1 MLFFHNEEVKA
12 ISQGQASSASHLF
25 TWVLWMFLEGP
36 GDSGLE
42 GLGDALQESAAA
54 FHSIQLPLCHTV
66 LMVVCRGQQSKR
78 QEVETQSGLSGT
90 GWKNEKGQEK
100 TEEGNKNK
108 ERKEGGQRATC
119 NCSPHTHTLN
129 FKLACSLVSKFIVI
143 LRKICNHSSL
153 QESD

>member
-1 MLFFHNEEVKA
+1 MLHGVALIDTDVSLQDSTNQKASVGLQDAVIQAHLMNSGEREVLFFLDEEVKTV
-12 ISQGQASSASHLF
+12 SHGQASSASHLF

-78 QEVETQSGLSGT
+78 QEAETQSGLSGT

-100 TEEGNKNK
+100 AGKK
-108 ERKEGGQRATC
+108 KQDRGRQ
-119 NCSPHTHTLN
+119 
-129 FKLACSLVSKFIVI
+129 
-143 LRKICNHSSL
+143 
-153 QESD
+153 